1 MFLWTSSLLASPCIS
16 STKLVAVEL
25 NGLQK
30 LWRSWCFLLMLR
42 CLSVCSVSCW
52 ILFVIAVFFAAVL
65 HLLTFETWLNGYE
78 SESCYLF
85 VFWFAS
91 FWLHSTA
98 VSDQTQVVC
107 VHQASVFGGGAGSH
121 TSSTSPS
128 GISSPRHQPVSFCT
142 GSACWQVGFFEQ
154 ISIRIRKS
162 FIAKCVCTHKEFV
175 LVLGAS
181 STESTN
187 IVQTTY
193 N

>member
-1 MFLWTSSLLASPCIS
+1 MDYRSFGGADVFCWCLGVFLFAAYHVESCLLSLCSSLQYCIYS
-16 STKLVAVEL
+16 LLRLGLMDMNLNLV
-25 NGLQK
+25 
-30 LWRSWCFLLMLR
+30 
-42 CLSVCSVSCW
+42 
-52 ILFVIAVFFAAVL
+52 I
-65 HLLTFETWLNGYE
+65 
-78 SESCYLF
+78 YLF
-85 VFWFAS
+85 FWFAS

-154 ISIRIRKS
+154 ISIGIRKS